1 MWQRAQGAGT
11 VPVLQT
17 RTGFLTRY
25 DRILGEIFFFFFFFF
40 FFFSKHKEL
49 APYQFSRH
57 VHAWDF

>member
-25 DRILGEIFFFFFFFF
+25 DRILGEIFFFFF
-40 FFFSKHKEL
+40 SKHKEL
-49 APYQFSRH
+49 APYQFSRR
-57 VHAWDF
+57 VHAWDFDEA

>member
-25 DRILGEIFFFFFFFF
+25 DRILGEFFFFFFFF
-40 FFFSKHKEL
+40 FGSKHKEL
-49 APYQFSRH
+49 APYQFSIH
-57 VHAWDF
+57 AQAWDF